1 MTNEELA
8 VAIKAGSTDCI
19 CSLWENIQRFAYQQS
34 NRYYT
39 THYDLCISVGITID
53 DLNQEAFFALLEAI
67 EAYNPDTEYSFLTY
81 MRYPLQNAFNAL
93 CGMRTAKQR
102 ADALNISCSIYDPIG
117 EDELT
122 IADTI
127 ADDTATEEMEAVVND
142 TYIKQLHSDLET
154 CLAILPH
161 SQRSVIKAHYYDG
174 LSFDTIG
181 KAIGLT
187 ATQCRN
193 REAEGLRKLR
203 YGNNSARLKPYQKEI
218 ASGNAYKGGIEF
230 WKTTGGSSVEWE
242 VLKRE
247 YYSNKAV

>member
-19 CSLWENIQRFAYQQS
+19 YPLWENIQRFVYQQS
-34 NRYYT
+34 NRYFV
-39 THYDLCISVGITID
+39 THYDICTSAGITID
-53 DLNQEAFFALLEAI
+53 DLIQEAFFALLEAVK
-67 EAYNPDTEYSFLTY
+67 AYDPATGYTFLTY
-81 MRYPLQNAFNAL
+81 MRYPLQNAYNNT
-93 CGMRTAKQR
+93 CGIRTAKQR
-102 ADALNISCSIYDPIG
+102 SDALNISCSINEPIG
-117 EDELT
+117 EDDLT
-122 IADTI
+122 IADTLV
-127 ADDTATEEMEAVVND
+127 DNTATEEMETVVDDNY
-142 TYIKQLHSDLET
+142 TKQLRSDLEA
-154 CLAILPH
+154 CLSILPQ
-161 SQRSVIKAHYYDG
+161 SQRNVIKAHYFMG

-181 KAIGLT
+181 KANGLT
-187 ATQCRN
+187 AAQCRN

-218 ASGNAYKGGIEF
+218 ASYNAYEF